1 MNSADSPGDVDPAGQ
16 VEALRSLMITAT
28 QRLLGDTI
36 AVTDDQWRAGSRLPG
51 WTRGHVATHLA
62 RQADALVRLIDG
74 ARSGRPA
81 PMYASPTQREE
92 EIEAGAGR
100 TGLEL
105 QIDLDTSAGTLSD
118 TFEAVAQEEAWEAV
132 VELRGGD
139 RAPLR
144 LLPLARLA
152 EVVLHHVDLD
162 IGMDVDDIDEATAEW
177 LLEWMVFRLASRQD
191 FPKVRLITDSGE
203 SHAVGNAGEPTDV
216 RGRSG
221 ELLGWLTGRSS
232 GTSLQ
237 GAEGVTLPP
246 F

>member
-16 VEALRSLMITAT
+16 VETLRALMITAT

-36 AVTDDQWRAGSRLPG
+36 AVTDEQWRAASRLPG

-62 RQADALVRLIDG
+62 RQADALVRLIEG
-74 ARSGRPA
+74 ARSGRPI
-81 PMYASPTQREE
+81 PMYGSPAQRDEV
-92 EIEAGAGR
+92 IAAGADR
-100 TGLEL
+100 SGLEL
-105 QIDLDTSAGTLSD
+105 QIDLDTSAGTLSEM
-118 TFEAVAQEEAWEAV
+118 FETVAQEAAWEAV

-162 IGMDVDDIDEATAEW
+162 IGMDVHDIDEPTAQW

-191 FPKVRLITDSGE
+191 LPKLNLISESGE
-203 SHAVGNAGEPTDV
+203 SHAVGSAGEPTDV
-216 RGRSG
+216 RGPSS
-221 ELLGWLTGRSS
+221 ELLGWLTGRSP
-232 GTSLQ
+232 GATLQ
-237 GAEGVTLPP
+237 GANGVTLPP